1 MRLVVPDHD
10 LIWFDG
16 YDGYDGYDG
25 NDDDD
30 DDDDDDDHHHPFHSA
45 DVLNAE
51 VHSLSL
57 L

>member
-16 YDGYDGYDG
+16 YDGYDG

-30 DDDDDDDHHHPFHSA
+30 DDDHHPFHSA